1 MLWFL
6 LSCVIGYEED
16 ANHKA
21 ITFEQSYA
29 AHHYKFSKA
38 VDSSLKI
45 VTISSEG
52 EVLGHGSG
60 NYFKIGRHR
69 FVITAAHVTR
79 QSKVTMAVDEGRLVL
94 LEKIYVDE
102 ERDIAILIPAAEM
115 KTKPVNY
122 RTNNDSDI
130 LGLTVVYAGFP
141 SDVEKSVFHGS
152 VSSYS
157 KNQLLMQSF
166 ALPGASGSVIFDNK
180 GRVVGVLSAVK
191 LGFYEFSI
199 APQIH
204 PGLVQVMRLRDYD
217 RRRIKEIIVQWKD
230 SN

>member
-1 MLWFL
+1 
-6 LSCVIGYEED
+6 VIGYEED

-52 EVLGHGSG
+52 E
-60 NYFKIGRHR
+60 
-69 FVITAAHVTR
+69 
-79 QSKVTMAVDEGRLVL
+79 D
-94 LEKIYVDE
+94 
-102 ERDIAILIPAAEM
+102 
-115 KTKPVNY
+115 
-122 RTNNDSDI
+122 NDSDI

-191 LGFYEFSI
+191 LGFYEFSV